1 MAWQV
6 VWTGPAWRD
15 LEGTADYIAHDSPT
29 YAKAFAGRIWAA
41 SQSLTELP
49 RRGRIVPEL
58 DDEAVRELLVDS
70 FRLIYELH
78 LDPELVYILG
88 VIHGSRDLLALWER
102 EERGET

>member
-15 LEGTADYIAHDSPT
+15 LEGTADYIARDSPT

-78 LDPELVYILG
+78 PDPALVHILG